1 MKLPN
6 VRIFLV
12 WLAVLLASSLASAS
26 FHTFKVN
33 QIYSNAD
40 GTIQYVVLREFSGA
54 NSQNFFAGHTLT
66 SVGTSSQTYS
76 IPSNLP
82 SSKTANA
89 FVLLATQG
97 FANLKVVTP
106 DYIIPAGFVP
116 TAGGSINF
124 ADVDTVT
131 FSKLPADNVSAI
143 DRTGAVIKNAPTNFA
158 GQTGSIAVASN
169 PFSATVTASGAITS
183 QTLAATVT
191 PSSADLGSAG
201 CVFLA
206 ALLPGN
212 TIFVLAPS
220 GFVPFNQAN
229 PGAFSSG
236 ALAATSVPII
246 ANADLSA
253 LRGISLFAGY
263 GRGATN
269 AACLSDMLGNGTI
282 KAAYT
287 IQ

>member
-1 MKLPN
+1 MQKPSMS
-6 VRIFLV
+6 VFLT
-12 WLAVLLASSLASAS
+12 WLAALLMSSMAMAS

-40 GTIQYVVLREFSGA
+40 GTIQYVVLKEFSGA

-66 SVGTSSQTYS
+66 SVGASTKTYS

-82 SSKTANA
+82 SSQTANA

-97 FANLKVVTP
+97 FANLKLNTP

-131 FSKLPADNVSAI
+131 FGKLPSDGVSAI
-143 DRTGAVIKNAPTNFA
+143 DRTGAVIKNAPVNFA
-158 GQTGSIAVASN
+158 GQTSTIAATTI
-169 PFSATVTASGAITS
+169 PFSAAITASGPITL
-183 QTLAATVT
+183 QTLSAVVT
-191 PSSADLGSAG
+191 PSSADGGASG
-201 CVFLA
+201 CVFVA

-212 TIFVLAPS
+212 VIFVLTPGGWVA
-220 GFVPFNQAN
+220 FNQAN
-229 PGAFSSG
+229 PGTYSSG
-236 ALAATSVPII
+236 ALANTSISLVSG
-246 ANADLSA
+246 ADLTA
-253 LRGISLFAGY
+253 LRGVALFAGY
-263 GRGATN
+263 GRGATA
-269 AACLSDMLGNGTI
+269 AACLADMLANGTI